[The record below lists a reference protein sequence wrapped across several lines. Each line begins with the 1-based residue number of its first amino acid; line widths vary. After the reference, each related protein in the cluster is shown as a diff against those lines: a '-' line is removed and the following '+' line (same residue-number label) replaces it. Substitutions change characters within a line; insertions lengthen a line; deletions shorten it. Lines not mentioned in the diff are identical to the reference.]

1 MSKDRD
7 SGDSAS
13 GGGLRFTR
21 NQSPSSQ
28 RRSRDRERREMRKDR
43 DNDANNMIITSSDMT
58 TESESLDDSRLTGK
72 LQSFLQFGSNCD
84 PNHFK

>member
-1 MSKDRD
+1 MFAVSKDRD

-13 GGGLRFTR
+13 GGGLRFR

-58 TESESLDDSRLTGK
+58 TEYTESLDESRLTGK
-72 LQSFLQFGSNCD
+72 QL
-84 PNHFK
+84 NHFTNC